1 MTKTYY
7 VSERIKNV
15 FFTKKENLKQYYK
28 KAMGFEHPNSG
39 IKEMKSLMQLELYV
53 AKNRTHS
60 DNIWS
65 EL

>member
-1 MTKTYY
+1 MNKTYY

-15 FFTKKENLKQYYK
+15 FFTKKENLKQHYRNIV
-28 KAMGFEHPNSG
+28 GFEHPEAD

>member
-7 VSERIKNV
+7 VSERIKNI
-15 FFTKKENLKQYYK
+15 FFTNKENLKQYYK
-28 KAMGFEHPNSG
+28 KTTSFEHPNSG